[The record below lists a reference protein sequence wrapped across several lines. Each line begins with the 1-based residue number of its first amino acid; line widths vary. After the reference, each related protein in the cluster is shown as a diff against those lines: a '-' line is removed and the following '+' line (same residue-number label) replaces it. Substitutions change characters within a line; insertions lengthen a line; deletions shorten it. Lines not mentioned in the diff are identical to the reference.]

1 MSNKTIEINPNLFM
15 ISSKNK
21 KPREKKEK
29 PVVIKPL
36 ISPSVLKNK
45 MLNRIKEYKSKELE
59 SLNSQSIPS
68 TPNLVDY
75 SDEFQES
82 MNYLQSLTKKKNE
95 ELKKSALH
103 NYTLKNK
110 NTQSL
115 MSNQIEIDLP
125 DTLREQSFQYQQPI
139 ITEPLNLTQKDP
151 PYGVLK
157 GGSKPTYRDWNKT
170 QKNIYATNSQNALLI
185 DENNKELT
193 NREKRLNY
201 LKEKIK
207 QKQNLKEMQE
217 LKEQENVIH
226 NKLMNENLIQKDGIP
241 EENYQI
247 ISETQSQIRT
257 EPQIQNV
264 TISEELN
271 TFAPTI
277 QTKMSPFK
285 RITKK
290 TIKKKYT
297 LGKSQIKRQVGIL
310 LKDHKTRKKILSAQ
324 KDLRSKP
331 IIEIK
336 QKLREANLL
345 RVGSNAPN
353 DVIKKIYESAMLTG
367 EIINENP
374 DVLLH
379 NLSKE

>member
-1 MSNKTIEINPNLFM
+1 
-15 ISSKNK
+15 
-21 KPREKKEK
+21 
-29 PVVIKPL
+29 
-36 ISPSVLKNK
+36 
-45 MLNRIKEYKSKELE
+45 MLNRIKEHKSQELQN
-59 SLNSQSIPS
+59 LNSQSISS

-75 SDEFQES
+75 SDEFHES

-103 NYTLKNK
+103 NYTLKNIK
-110 NTQSL
+110 PQSL
-115 MSNQIEIDLP
+115 ISNQIEIDLP

-139 ITEPLNLTQKDP
+139 ITEPLNLTKKDP

-207 QKQNLKEMQE
+207 QTKNLKEMQE
-217 LKEQENVIH
+217 LKEQENIIH

-241 EENYQI
+241 EDNYQI
-247 ISETQSQIRT
+247 INEHQSQIQT
-257 EPQIQNV
+257 EPQTQNV
-264 TISEELN
+264 TIAEELN
-271 TFAPTI
+271 TFAPTV

-331 IIEIK
+331 ITEIK

-353 DVIKKIYESAMLTG
+353 DVIKKIYESAMLSG

>member
-21 KPREKKEK
+21 KSREKKEK

-45 MLNRIKEYKSKELE
+45 MLNRIKEHKTKELQR
-59 SLNSQSIPS
+59 LNSQSSVPS
-68 TPNLVDY
+68 APNLVDY
-75 SDEFQES
+75 SDEFHES
-82 MNYLQSLTKKKNE
+82 MNYLQSLSKKKNDD
-95 ELKKSALH
+95 LKKSALLH
-103 NYTLKNK
+103 NHTLKNRFK
-110 NTQSL
+110 PNTTS
-115 MSNQIEIDLP
+115 QIELDLP
-125 DTLREQSFQYQQPI
+125 DSLREETTFQYQQPI
-139 ITEPLNLTQKDP
+139 NTEPLHLTKKEP

-157 GGSKPTYRDWNKT
+157 GGNKPTYRDWNKT
-170 QKNIYATNSQNALLI
+170 QKNQYATNSENALLI

-201 LKEKIK
+201 LKQKIK
-207 QKQNLKEMQE
+207 ENKHLKQTKEDNE
-217 LKEQENVIH
+217 INER
-226 NKLMNENLIQKDGIP
+226 LMTENLIQKDGIVMP
-241 EENYQI
+241 ENNLQEQ
-247 ISETQSQIRT
+247 EQEQQQK
-257 EPQIQNV
+257 PQNV
-264 TISEELN
+264 TIAEELN
-271 TFAPTI
+271 TVSSVPTI

-297 LGKSQIKRQVGIL
+297 LGKSQIKRQVGVL

-324 KDLRSKP
+324 KDLRTKP
-331 IIEIK
+331 IVEIK

-353 DVIKKIYESAMLTG
+353 DVIKKIYESAMLSG